1 MQGPRRNAIIR
12 SEGYVG
18 PAPTIGPPPKSAPES
33 TEARYQAIKSEK
45 IRRDRQARRTTPSRG
60 RKAAP
65 MKPRSRGE
73 VIRNGGSAAQ
83 GGGGGGVPM
92 GAPES
97 DWWKHPWLWA
107 AALGAYFLIQRK
119 KK

>member
-45 IRRDRQARRTTPSRG
+45 SDVTARPD
-60 RKAAP
+60 
-65 MKPRSRGE
+65 E
-73 VIRNGGSAAQ
+73 
-83 GGGGGGVPM
+83 
-92 GAPES
+92 
-97 DWWKHPWLWA
+97 
-107 AALGAYFLIQRK
+107 QRLREEEK
-119 KK
+119 RHQ